1 MPLRIA
7 AVELLNVLRPT
18 VAVAVFITFA
28 AHALHLNPD
37 WRARFRA
44 GDDTGLDA
52 FVQEVRR
59 FYPSFPAVAARVRAA
74 FTWQGMYFPKGRRV
88 MLDLFGTDRDARTW
102 SEPHEF
108 RPERFQE
115 EDGGAFGFI
124 PQGGGEVAVHHRCPG
139 EPVTI
144 ELMKVAVQFL
154 SAKITYDVPEQD
166 LDIAWS
172 RLPALPHSRMV
183 VRDVR
188 AATTGR
194 EDSLHDGRDRVSLV

>member
-1 MPLRIA
+1 MNPGRSTNSAIA
-7 AVELLNVLRPT
+7 RRQTGGPAS
-18 VAVAVFITFA
+18 
-28 AHALHLNPD
+28 PD

-44 GDDTGLDA
+44 GDDISLDA

-59 FYPSFPAVAARVRAA
+59 FYPFFPAVAARVRTK
-74 FTWQGMYFPKGRRV
+74 FTLQGMHFPKGRRV
-88 MLDLFGTDRDARTW
+88 ILDLFGTDRDARTW

-108 RPERFQE
+108 CPERFQE

-124 PQGGGEVAVHHRCPG
+124 PQGGGEVGVQHRCPG

-154 SAKITYDVPEQD
+154 SARITYDVPGQD

-172 RLPALPHSRMV
+172 RLPALPYSRMII
-183 VRDVR
+183 RDVR
-188 AATTGR
+188 AATTGPR
-194 EDSLHDGRDRVSLV
+194 VAPLRTRSDNPCMMLYDDRHFA